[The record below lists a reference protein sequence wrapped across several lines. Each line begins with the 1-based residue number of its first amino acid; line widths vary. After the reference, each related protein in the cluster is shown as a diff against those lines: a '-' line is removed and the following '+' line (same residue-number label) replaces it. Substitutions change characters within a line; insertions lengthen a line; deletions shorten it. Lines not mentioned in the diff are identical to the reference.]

1 MSSKLTLV
9 YQTGHEMVER
19 LNSAVAGLQELVSDM
34 ESIANAMEQGDLLG
48 AAGEAF
54 ANGIRGPLTNG
65 INSLIEGYQDGSRY
79 MQQEIDDHEAA
90 ESQSA
95 GLF

>member
-1 MSSKLTLV
+1 MAHLKMV
-9 YQTGHEMVER
+9 YESAEEMEQR
-19 LNSAVAGLQELVSDM
+19 LNNAVAGLQELISDM

-48 AAGEAF
+48 GAGEAF

-65 INSLIEGYQDGSRY
+65 INQLIEGYQDGARY
-79 MQQEIDDHEAA
+79 VRQEIEDHKAA

>member
-1 MSSKLTLV
+1 MAHLKLV
-9 YQTGHEMVER
+9 YESGEEMEQR
-19 LNSAVAGLQELVSDM
+19 LNNAVAGLQELISDM

-65 INSLIEGYQDGSRY
+65 INQLIEGYQDGARY
-79 MQQEIDDHEAA
+79 MRQEIEDHKAA

>member
-1 MSSKLTLV
+1 MAKLKMV
-9 YQTGHEMVER
+9 YESAEEMETR
-19 LNSAVAGLQELVSDM
+19 LKNAVAALQELVSDM
-34 ESIANAMEQGDLLG
+34 EALANSMEQGDLLG

-65 INSLIEGYQDGSRY
+65 INQLIEGYQDRARY
-79 MQQEIDDHEAA
+79 MRVEIDDMKSA

>member
-1 MSSKLTLV
+1 MAHLKMV
-9 YQTGHEMVER
+9 YESAEEMETR
-19 LNSAVAGLQELVSDM
+19 LNNAVAGLQELISDM

-65 INSLIEGYQDGSRY
+65 INSLIEGYQDGARY
-79 MQQEIDDHEAA
+79 VRQEIEDHKSA

>member
-1 MSSKLTLV
+1 MV
-9 YQTGHEMVER
+9 YESAEEMETR
-19 LNSAVAGLQELVSDM
+19 LNNAVAGLQELISDM

-65 INSLIEGYQDGSRY
+65 INSLIEGYQDGARY
-79 MQQEIDDHEAA
+79 VRQEIEDHKSA

>member
-1 MSSKLTLV
+1 MAHLKLV
-9 YQTGHEMVER
+9 YQTAEDMEER
-19 LNSAVAGLQELVSDM
+19 LKQAVAGLQELISDM

-65 INSLIEGYQDGSRY
+65 INQLIEGYQDGARY
-79 MQQEIDDHEAA
+79 VRQEIEDHKAA

>member
-1 MSSKLTLV
+1 MAKLKMV
-9 YQTGHEMVER
+9 YESAEEMETR
-19 LNSAVAGLQELVSDM
+19 LKNAVAALQELVSDM
-34 ESIANAMEQGDLLG
+34 EALAISMEQGDLLG

-54 ANGIRGPLTNG
+54 ANGIRGPLSSG
-65 INSLIEGYQDGSRY
+65 INQLIEGYQDGARY
-79 MQQEIDDHEAA
+79 VRVEIDDMKSA